1 MHVWRGELQPDAL
14 RPVEHVFAS
23 QPGAPYS
30 QKKGLLSQTFLHL
43 SRPCTD
49 CRAGMID
56 SAFGA
61 AKGLTLPAACGCP
74 GRAASGR
81 TCVRLAAGRTIQQKK
96 RPAIADLF
104 LLGVWCARHDSNM
117 RPLSS

>member
-30 QKKGLLSQTFLHL
+30 QKK
-43 SRPCTD
+43 
-49 CRAGMID
+49 
-56 SAFGA
+56 
-61 AKGLTLPAACGCP
+61 
-74 GRAASGR
+74 
-81 TCVRLAAGRTIQQKK
+81 

-104 LLGVWCARHDSNM
+104 ASFSTLYRLPRRHD
-117 RPLSS
+117 